1 MGELDG
7 IRNSFTGQW
16 YKGNNVCWLSKIG
29 EKMKLDEI
37 KTKLNNYVGK
47 SVLIKYNLGRNKYEE
62 YEVKIKELYNNVFLV
77 ELENNINKEIK
88 SFSYNDVI
96 TKTIKINF

>member
-1 MGELDG
+1 
-7 IRNSFTGQW
+7 
-16 YKGNNVCWLSKIG
+16 
-29 EKMKLDEI
+29 MKLDEI

-62 YEVKIKELYNNVFLV
+62 YEAKIKELYSNVFLV

>member
-1 MGELDG
+1 
-7 IRNSFTGQW
+7 
-16 YKGNNVCWLSKIG
+16 
-29 EKMKLDEI
+29 MKLDEI

-62 YEVKIKELYNNVFLV
+62 YEAKIKELYNNVFLV

-88 SFSYNDVI
+88 AFSYNDVI